1 MKWWKTGTRFSFSIN
16 YLTIISLFFVS
27 RSRGRHKFNIPIY
40 DDDSNDLSD
49 YGIGS
54 SSSKT
59 NSIKDVDTDDS
70 CSILVGISVLF
81 ETRLN

>member
-1 MKWWKTGTRFSFSIN
+1 MEQEEMERNRRKSKTFSEMIEER
-16 YLTIISLFFVS
+16 TK
-27 RSRGRHKFNIPIY
+27 GRHKFNIPIY

-70 CSILVGISVLF
+70 GSLLVSVHF
-81 ETRLN
+81 QFIFD